1 MVSNLV
7 AGSDATE
14 DEQAR
19 TDDSGRLV
27 AGTIAAAG
35 ALAAMFAGGWVARQR
50 LLTRLIESS
59 AALDVAL
66 ANQPSASL
74 VSAGP
79 NSLQQV
85 SDLGREGAR
94 FVHWATEPAD
104 VAAVLGAAVQQADV
118 QQADVQK
125 REPIRVFVSELA
137 APTVE
142 QRVGVAVAELRRLG
156 AFERSTLLVQAPA
169 GTGYANST
177 PADVLELLTA
187 GDCAS
192 VAVGYGLLPS
202 FLSLRAVPVAAQT
215 QELLFAAIAAERDR
229 LGSTTRI
236 LAYGE
241 SLGAKVQQVALANG
255 IADLDR
261 WGIDRA
267 LWVGT
272 PGGAQADE
280 FRSNCGAQ
288 GVVLDSPADL
298 PANRGDFR
306 VWFLQHDGDP
316 VVRFRPELLWTRPDW
331 LPRDG
336 HRGRNVPAQ
345 MRFRPGLTY
354 LQTLVDTLFA
364 TNVKPGDFQS
374 LGHDYRADLGAVVTA
389 AFQLPA
395 PGAPGP
401 DEPTMA
407 RLDARLRALEVG
419 RAARVEETA

>member
-1 MVSNLV
+1 MASDLV
-7 AGSDATE
+7 AGSDESVDQQPRA
-14 DEQAR
+14 DV
-19 TDDSGRLV
+19 SGRLV
-27 AGTIAAAG
+27 AGAIAAAG
-35 ALAAMFAGGWVARQR
+35 VLAAVSAGGWVARQR
-50 LLTRLIESS
+50 LLARLIESS
-59 AALDVAL
+59 AALDLAL
-66 ANQPSASL
+66 ASQPSASL

-85 SDLGREGAR
+85 EELGREGAR
-94 FVHWATEPAD
+94 FVHWATQPAD
-104 VAAVLGAAVQQADV
+104 VTAVLGPAVLGADV
-118 QQADVQK
+118 QQ

-137 APTVE
+137 APTVQ
-142 QRVGVAVAELRRLG
+142 QRVGLAVAELRRLG

-202 FLSLRAVPVAAQT
+202 FLSLRSVPVAAQT
-215 QELLFAAIAAERDR
+215 QEQLFAAIAAERDR
-229 LGSTTRI
+229 LGSTTRVI
-236 LAYGE
+236 AYGE

-272 PGGAQADE
+272 PGGVQADE
-280 FRSNCGAQ
+280 FRRNCGTQ

-298 PANRGDFR
+298 PENRSEFR
-306 VWFLQHDGDP
+306 IWFLQHDGDP
-316 VVRFRPELLWTRPDW
+316 VVRFRPDLLWTRPDW

-336 HRGRNVPAQ
+336 RRGRNVPTQ

-395 PGAPGP
+395 PGDPEP
-401 DEPTMA
+401 DEATMN
-407 RLDARLRALEVG
+407 RLDDRLRALEVG